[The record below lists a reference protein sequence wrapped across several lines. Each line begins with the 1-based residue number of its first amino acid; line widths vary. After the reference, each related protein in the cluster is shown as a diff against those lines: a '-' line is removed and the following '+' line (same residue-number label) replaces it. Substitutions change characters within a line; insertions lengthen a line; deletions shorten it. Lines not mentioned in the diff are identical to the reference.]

1 MARRLGITKVGVARM
16 AFVALVFAA
25 LELLCRLGVIPL
37 VTMIPPSEMVA
48 SLLSI
53 LAGGTFNNDIVFTL
67 YNIVAAAVLAVVL
80 GFFLGAGL
88 HALPRLR
95 RPLVPL
101 LSAYYAVPT
110 FVFYP
115 LLIVAFGVGRTAL
128 IVMGAMFGIVA
139 MIVNTTLGLDHVP
152 PAVDRTAAI
161 LRLDRWRRLV
171 LVRLPAA
178 APHLVTG
185 IKLAVAYSVIGIVA
199 GEFILATAG
208 MGKRIAFSYDNFD
221 NRTMYGMLLLLLIG
235 VMIINGALSAWER
248 RLHRR
253 FGQQ

>member
-1 MARRLGITKVGVARM
+1 MWRPHMSKVGAARTAFIVAGL
-16 AFVALVFAA
+16 AV
-25 LELLCRLGVIPL
+25 LELLCRLDIINR
-37 VTMIPPSEMVA
+37 VTMIPPSEMA
-48 SLLSI
+48 GSLAAI
-53 LAGGTFNNDIVFTL
+53 LASGRYDNDIAFTL
-67 YNIVAAAVLAVVL
+67 YNIVAAAILATVL
-80 GFFLGAGL
+80 GFFIGAGL

-101 LSAYYAVPT
+101 LSAYYAIPT

-128 IVMGAMFGIVA
+128 IVMGALFGIVA
-139 MIVNTTLGLDHVP
+139 MVVNTTLGLDHVP
-152 PAVDRTAAI
+152 LAVERTGAI
-161 LRLDRWRRLV
+161 LRLDRLRALV

-185 IKLAVAYSVIGIVA
+185 VKLAVAYSVIGIVA

-208 MGKRIAFSYDNFD
+208 IGKRIAFAYDNFD

-235 VMIINGALSAWER
+235 VMIVNGALSAWEK

-253 FGQQ
+253 FGQR